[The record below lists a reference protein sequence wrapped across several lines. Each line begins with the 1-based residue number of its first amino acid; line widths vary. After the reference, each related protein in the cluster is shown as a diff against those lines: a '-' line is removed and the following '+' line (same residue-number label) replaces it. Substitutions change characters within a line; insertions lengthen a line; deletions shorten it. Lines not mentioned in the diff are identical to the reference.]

1 MTYATQADLETRFKQ
16 QELIELTD
24 EANLG
29 VINAAAV
36 SVALAD
42 ADAEINGYLAGRH
55 TLPLTQTS
63 PELVRLACDIARY
76 RLYDTKATE
85 QVKARYDDAIKKLR
99 DVSSG
104 KASLGIDQASQ
115 PVAVAGGATISSG
128 GRDFG
133 RADRVNW

>member
-1 MTYATQADLETRFKQ
+1 MTYATQSDLETRFKQ

-63 PELVRLACDIARY
+63 PELVRLACDITRY
-76 RLYDTKATE
+76 KLYDTRATE
-85 QVKARYDDAIKKLR
+85 QVKARYDDAIRKLR
-99 DVSSG
+99 DVSTG

-128 GRDFG
+128 GRDFSRTG
-133 RADRVNW
+133 RGSW

>member
-1 MTYATQADLETRFKQ
+1 MTYATQSDLETRFKQ
-16 QELIELTD
+16 QELIDLTD
-24 EANLG
+24 EANSG
-29 VINAAAV
+29 VIDVAAV
-36 SVALAD
+36 AVALVD
-42 ADAEINGYLAGRH
+42 ADAEINGYLAGRYS
-55 TLPLTQTS
+55 LPLAQTS

-76 RLYDTKATE
+76 KLYDARATE